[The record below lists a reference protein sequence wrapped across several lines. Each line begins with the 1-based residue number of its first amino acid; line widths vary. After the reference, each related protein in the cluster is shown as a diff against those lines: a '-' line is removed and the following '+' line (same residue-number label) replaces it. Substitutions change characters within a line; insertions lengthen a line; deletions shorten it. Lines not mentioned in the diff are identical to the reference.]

1 MVISFCIPSHQ
12 NFTSFIW
19 EWPKG
24 AHLKTNMR
32 FKSREVSLVV
42 EGWDPAWNRLP
53 RTTLRVFSFHSFLS
67 SIVVI
72 IIIII
77 TVTKMMMEIIFIVIT
92 IVTVTISLIIVLSL
106 SVSLLYYYEHVSQ
119 LHHVLCV
126 IASGR
131 FTINH
136 YGVRFSGAS
145 LFYLWFDIFHDSFI
159 WTIRAY

>member
-1 MVISFCIPSHQ
+1 MAKRR
-12 NFTSFIW
+12 TSKNEHAIQKQGSVTRRGRMGSCLEQTSANNTQGILF
-19 EWPKG
+19 P
-24 AHLKTNMR
+24 L
-32 FKSREVSLVV
+32 
-42 EGWDPAWNRLP
+42 
-53 RTTLRVFSFHSFLS
+53 FLS

-77 TVTKMMMEIIFIVIT
+77 SVKKMMKEIIFIVIT
-92 IVTVTISLIIVLSL
+92 IVTVTISLIIVLLL
-106 SVSLLYYYEHVSQ
+106 SVSLLYYYEHVNL

-145 LFYLWFDIFHDSFI
+145 LFYLRFDIFHDSFI